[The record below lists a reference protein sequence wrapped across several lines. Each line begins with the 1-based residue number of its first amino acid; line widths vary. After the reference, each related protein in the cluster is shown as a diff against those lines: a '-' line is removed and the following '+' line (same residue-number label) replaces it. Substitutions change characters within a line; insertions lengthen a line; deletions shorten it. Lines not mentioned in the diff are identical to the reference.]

1 MEETNLLSFEDIFKS
16 LLDFSANF
24 EIKYDYQIRYYKED
38 SYATYNILSVNNEAI
53 YSFKRKLHDLGKE
66 GFTILNKEIQ
76 KVNYEDR
83 IGFLKEINT
92 EFIELKYKVS
102 EDVFVNDENEY
113 GPREENKFHSFT
125 NYTLV
130 PNSQERSN
138 GHKKSILL
146 KADNFAIYWLEFI
159 NENSRKI
166 EFLINQYE
174 LMPEPKSAIK
184 DKNTISIFYSWQSDI
199 DEERKLIWRGLKSL
213 KKYLAEKGKTLIVE
227 SDMRGTSGSQDI
239 PNTLFNKI
247 QEADIFLADVN
258 LVGLSMYRDD
268 EMPNSNV
275 MIELGFA
282 TAVIGWD
289 RVIMA
294 MNIKSHKIE
303 QLPFDI
309 RQRSILWYHSD
320 KFEEFEKKLFIF
332 VDAIIK

>member
-1 MEETNLLSFEDIFKS
+1 MKETDLFFEDIFKS

-24 EIKYDYQIRYYKED
+24 VIKYDYQIRYYKED
-38 SYATYNILSVNNEAI
+38 SYAIYNVFTVNSESI

-66 GFTILNKEIQ
+66 GFTILNKEIE
-76 KVNYEDR
+76 KINYEDR
-83 IGFLKEINT
+83 INFLKEIKS
-92 EFIELKYKVS
+92 EIIELKHKVS
-102 EDVFVNDENEY
+102 EDVLVHDESEY
-113 GPREENKFHSFT
+113 GPREEKKFHTFI

-130 PNSQERSN
+130 PNSEERNN
-138 GHKKSILL
+138 GHKKSILQ
-146 KADNFAIYWLEFI
+146 KADDFANCWLEFI
-159 NENSRKI
+159 DENSRKI

-174 LMPEPKSAIK
+174 LMPEPKSTIK
-184 DKNTISIFYSWQSDI
+184 DKNTICIFYSWQSDI
-199 DEERKLIWRGLKSL
+199 DEERKLIWKGFNSL

-247 QEADIFLADVN
+247 READIFLADVN

-282 TAVIGWD
+282 AAVLGWD
-289 RVIMA
+289 RVLLA

-309 RQRSILWYHSD
+309 RQRSILWYHTD
-320 KFEEFEKKLFIF
+320 KIEEFEKKLFVF